1 MTMIRFH
8 NHPAMGNVMENFF
21 NNPTRPS
28 HATVTP
34 ANIFENENA
43 FVIELAVPG
52 YSKENFSI
60 TLDQQILKISADAK
74 QHQIDDEKFLRKE
87 FGLNGINR
95 SFVLPKTVDT
105 DNISAD
111 FSNGIL
117 SIRLPL
123 LKDANI
129 KKEIAIS

>member
-8 NHPAMGNVMENFF
+8 NHPAMSNVMENFF
-21 NNPTRPS
+21 NNPGRS
-28 HATVTP
+28 NHATATP
-34 ANIFENENA
+34 ANIYENENS

-52 YSKENFSI
+52 YSKEDFSI
-60 TLDQQILKISADAK
+60 TLDQQILKISAEAK
-74 QHQIDDEKFLRKE
+74 QHQINDEKFLRKE

-95 SFVLPKTVDT
+95 SFALPKTVDT
-105 DNISAD
+105 DSISAD
-111 FSNGIL
+111 FNNGIL

>member
-1 MTMIRFH
+1 
-8 NHPAMGNVMENFF
+8 MGNVMENFF